1 MSTWYGCPNH
11 SCKRVTVNQHMVV
24 SFYSFKFQAN
34 TTSIINY
41 SVISSQYSHNL
52 LDASIDSHSV
62 FVGPE
67 IKIQFQHLQP
77 VALQGGNHCVAYS
90 SIGAKTQWAAFDCLW
105 RECDKKSGWQIN
117 QEKKNIKKNGSS
129 RSRSLIK
136 TTITLFR
143 VPFY

>member
-1 MSTWYGCPNH
+1 
-11 SCKRVTVNQHMVV
+11 MVV

-77 VALQGGNHCVAYS
+77 VALQGGNHSVAGPKLNGLHLIAY
-90 SIGAKTQWAAFDCLW
+90 GGNVT
-105 RECDKKSGWQIN
+105 KSQDDRLI
-117 QEKKNIKKNGSS
+117 
-129 RSRSLIK
+129 RSRKI
-136 TTITLFR
+136 
-143 VPFY
+143 